1 MQVTVIESCILIM
14 FHLIFAREFE
24 RGMTERVCGCLI
36 ENKEKTLCDQCGKA
50 KTWKCLKREAIV
62 KVWPHRQL

>member
-24 RGMTERVCGCLI
+24 RDDRKG
-36 ENKEKTLCDQCGKA
+36 
-50 KTWKCLKREAIV
+50 
-62 KVWPHRQL
+62 VWMFDRK